1 MLGVAGEGLTPD
13 DIAQGPGLL
22 TRLGVLG
29 ADIRSPG
36 ADTRL
41 ASERVCRPRARLAA
55 VAVALSI
62 STVALAFGGCA
73 VGERGPSDP
82 SASLIVTRDFGA
94 ERLEETEVPRAV
106 AHRDA
111 LALLASTRRVERRGS
126 RVLAV
131 DGVRAAPGQ
140 EWEPLVNGLDPA
152 LGPPFAPGRE
162 PKVLGTLAPGDV
174 VQWDLR
180 SAGVRA
186 PATVGAFPEPLLS
199 GFAGRR
205 FPVRLECE
213 DTASRA
219 CSIAREQLEAH
230 GVPVSI
236 GILGTQGGPTLTR
249 VVVAR
254 WATARQIDALL
265 PLEGDPRRSG
275 AYARFVGGGRGLE
288 LLDAEGRARL
298 APPGTGLVA
307 ALRTGTDAPT
317 WAVTGVDSAAAA
329 AAARAL
335 TERALRD
342 RYAVAVTQAGAEA
355 LPLGRSD
362 EARRLERSADVPVR

>member
-1 MLGVAGEGLTPD
+1 M
-13 DIAQGPGLL
+13 
-22 TRLGVLG
+22 
-29 ADIRSPG
+29 
-36 ADTRL
+36 
-41 ASERVCRPRARLAA
+41 CRPRARLAA
-55 VAVALSI
+55 VAVALSLSI
-62 STVALAFGGCA
+62 LALGGCA
-73 VGERGPSDP
+73 VGERGPRDP
-82 SASLIVTRDFGA
+82 SASLIVTRDFGG
-94 ERLEETEVPRAV
+94 ERLDESEVPRAV

-111 LALLASTRRVERRGS
+111 LALLASTRRVERQGP

-131 DGVRAAPGQ
+131 DGVRAGPGQ
-140 EWEPLVNGLDPA
+140 EWRPLVNGLDPA

-162 PKVLGTLAPGDV
+162 PKVLGTLAPGDI

-186 PATVGAFPEPLLS
+186 PATVGAFPEPLLG

-219 CSIAREQLEAH
+219 CSIAREQLEAR

-254 WATARQIDALL
+254 WARARQIDALL

-288 LLDAEGRARL
+288 LLDAEGRGTP

-307 ALRTGTDAPT
+307 ALRPGSDAPT
-317 WAVTGVDSAAAA
+317 WAVTGVDEAGVE

-335 TERALRD
+335 EERALRN
-342 RYAVAVTQAGAEA
+342 RYAVAAVPTGARA
-355 LPLGRSD
+355 LPLADRRTGR
-362 EARRLERSADVPVR
+362 